1 MRPDKAQK
9 NKKIRAFSAS
19 DEGSRSSSD
28 CRHLQLPQA
37 GKTSSS
43 VLEPPAGISCGSR
56 RSRFQLPV
64 IPSATEMGSTTE
76 HTDSTEGQALRIL
89 SHSECSGYSV
99 VFQGIPRLSKVI
111 QTTNPPPRPHRFPG
125 SLSFRTQMHSSNQPL
140 QTATWSDLRGCGVK
154 QETN

>member
-9 NKKIRAFSAS
+9 NKKSAHS
-19 DEGSRSSSD
+19 LHQTRDLDR
-28 CRHLQLPQA
+28 
-37 GKTSSS
+37 
-43 VLEPPAGISCGSR
+43 PPVAGIFNCRRRGRHPQVCWSLLPELRVVR

-64 IPSATEMGSTTE
+64 IPSATEMGSSTE
-76 HTDSTEGQALRIL
+76 HTEHTEGQALWIL